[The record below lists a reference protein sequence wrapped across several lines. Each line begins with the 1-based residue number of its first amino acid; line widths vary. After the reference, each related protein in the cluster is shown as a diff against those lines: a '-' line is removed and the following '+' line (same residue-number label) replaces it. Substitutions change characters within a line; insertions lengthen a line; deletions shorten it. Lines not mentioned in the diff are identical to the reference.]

1 MIKSEKKS
9 LVVRK
14 TIDFSLDGQGSYA
27 AWNLATWQVLTRL
40 RGNVSYETKFKI
52 LYSETG
58 IYCLFQCEDDLII
71 ATKAENNSDLWTE
84 DVVEAFFWPDENF
97 PVYFE
102 YELSPKNVELPILVP
117 NHKGQF
123 YGWLPWGT
131 QGSRAT
137 RHATHIQETN
147 GKAMGWT
154 AEFFI
159 PFDLLKP
166 LPNSPPAS
174 GAKWRAN
181 FYRID
186 HDKGESYFC
195 WNQVEQH
202 YHEYE
207 NFGAIEFE

>member
-1 MIKSEKKS
+1 MSKPEKKS
-9 LVVRK
+9 LLVK
-14 TIDFSLDGQGSYA
+14 NTSDFVLDGRGSNQT
-27 AWNLATWQVLTRL
+27 WSATTWHFLSRL
-40 RGNVSYETKFKI
+40 RGNVSYETKFKV

-58 IYCLFQCEDDLII
+58 IYCLFHCEDAVII
-71 ATKAENNSDLWTE
+71 ATKTEDNSDLWTE

-102 YELSPKNVELPILVP
+102 YELSPRNVELPILVP

-123 YGWLPWGT
+123 YGWLPFGM

-137 RHATHIQETN
+137 RHATTIQESN
-147 GKAMGWT
+147 GKPTGWT

-166 LPNSPPAS
+166 LPNSPPTK
-174 GAKWRAN
+174 GVKWRAN

-186 HDKGESYFC
+186 HDKGESNFY
-195 WNQVEQH
+195 WNKVDQH

-207 NFGAIEFE
+207 NFGVIEFE